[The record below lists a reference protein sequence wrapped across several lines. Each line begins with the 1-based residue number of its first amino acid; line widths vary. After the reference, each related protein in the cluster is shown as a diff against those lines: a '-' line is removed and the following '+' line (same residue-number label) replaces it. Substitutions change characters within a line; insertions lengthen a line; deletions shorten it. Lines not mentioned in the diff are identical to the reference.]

1 MTPTDLDNY
10 KIYASEDQRKI
21 DAKTAEKALDI
32 LSSSPYGKS
41 VIAAQTK
48 GEIKRELLYEGRMRK
63 VFDTYVLS
71 QGEEAV
77 FDADLDVPAVAISVD
92 GIPEMTQV
100 KSDRIRIDTAPVTCL
115 FIVRWNESNLRK
127 FDVLEVARRRGLASV
142 QLRED
147 IKGYNLLKYATDN
160 CIAGGTRPQTPVR
173 ALAGTTAA
181 DNNAATVTE
190 ASARLTPISIAEA
203 IGELRGK
210 LLPASTILVN
220 PKRLTD
226 LLLFNV
232 VESSG
237 SITGQGGFGIFAP
250 AVQEEVWKTGLMGEI
265 FGTPT
270 YDSVV
275 LPLDEAYVLAP
286 KEYLGKMAIRTDIQ
300 VKTLSDP
307 KFFGDVYMVYED
319 IGFVARFVKG
329 IVRIDI

>member
-1 MTPTDLDNY
+1 MTPTDLEKY
-10 KIYASEDQRKI
+10 KIYAGEDERKI

-32 LSSSPYGKS
+32 LASSPYGKS

-48 GEIKRELLYEGRMRK
+48 GEIKRDLLYEGRARK
-63 VFDTYVLS
+63 IFDTYVLS

-77 FDADLDVPAVAISVD
+77 FDADLDVPAVAISVE
-92 GIPEMTQV
+92 GLPEMTEV
-100 KSDRIRIDTAPVTCL
+100 KSDRIRIDTAPLTCL

-127 FDVLEVARRRGLASV
+127 FDVLEVARRRGMASV

-147 IKGYNLLKYATDN
+147 IKAYNLLKYATDSLTS
-160 CIAGGTRPQTPVR
+160 GQLPVR
-173 ALAGTTAA
+173 SLEGTTAA
-181 DNNAATVTE
+181 SNNAATVAESST
-190 ASARLTPISIAEA
+190 RLSPISIAEA

-210 LLPASTILVN
+210 LLPASVIWVN

-232 VESSG
+232 ATNAGGDVQ
-237 SITGQGGFGIFAP
+237 TAGGFGIFAP
-250 AVQEEVWKTGLMGEI
+250 SVQEEVWKTGLMGEI

-275 LPLDEAYVLAP
+275 VPSSEAYVLAP
-286 KEYLGKMAIRTDIQ
+286 KEYLGKLAIRSDIT

-307 KFFGDVYMVYED
+307 KFFGDVYMIYED
-319 IGFVARFVKG
+319 IGLAARFVKG

>member
-1 MTPTDLDNY
+1 MMPTDLEKY
-10 KIYASEDQRKI
+10 KIYASEGENKI

-48 GEIKRELLYEGRMRK
+48 GEIKRELYYEGRMRK

-77 FDADLDVPAVAISVD
+77 FDADLDVPAVAISVE
-92 GIPEMTQV
+92 GIPEMTEV
-100 KSDRIRIDTAPVTCL
+100 KSDRIRIDTAPLTCL

-127 FDVLEVARRRGLASV
+127 FDVLEVARKRGLASV

-147 IKGYNLLKYATDN
+147 IKGYNLLKYATDSLTT
-160 CIAGGTRPQTPVR
+160 GQSPVR
-173 ALAGTTAA
+173 SLAGTTAA

-190 ASARLTPISIAEA
+190 ASGRLTPISIAEA

-210 LLPASTILVN
+210 LLPASTIMVN

-232 VESSG
+232 FASG
-237 SITGQGGFGIFAP
+237 GTIAGTGGFGIFAP

-265 FGTPT
+265 FGVPT

-275 LPLDEAYVLAP
+275 VPMAEAYVLAP
-286 KEYLGKMAIRTDIQ
+286 KEYLGKLAIRTDIQ
-300 VKTLSDP
+300 VKTLADP
-307 KFFGDVYMVYED
+307 KFFGDVYMIYED